1 MSGKNH
7 QEKNGERKTKK
18 PATQEVEPGISA
30 PRQMNLKP
38 QMNPKPQNKTNKN
51 DTVEPRKEKTI
62 KSNKENHM
70 SSVHESWFGSETEF
84 NSKTKDDKK
93 DQPKKIGR
101 VFNLNID
108 PNPRSRK
115 EMAQNKETHIDLV
128 KKMGGKLREMKKVN
142 ELGDENREE
151 KLQDIA
157 KIQGARTYF
166 KEVSRR
172 SESMN
177 AVPRLKLR
185 SYDEFDERC
194 KTSTGVAFKGKSCRG
209 LFNVHMTM
217 YAKLLDN

>member
-1 MSGKNH
+1 M
-7 QEKNGERKTKK
+7 
-18 PATQEVEPGISA
+18 
-30 PRQMNLKP
+30 
-38 QMNPKPQNKTNKN
+38 
-51 DTVEPRKEKTI
+51 
-62 KSNKENHM
+62 
-70 SSVHESWFGSETEF
+70 
-84 NSKTKDDKK
+84 
-93 DQPKKIGR
+93 
-101 VFNLNID
+101 NID

-166 KEVSRR
+166 KEVARR

-194 KTSTGVAFKGKSCRG
+194 KTSTGVAFKGKSFRG